1 VSLFG
6 NPRFTAASASVA
18 IAFFALL
25 GFIFLMT
32 QYFQVVRGY
41 SPLATGVRLL
51 PVAASVGVAAVADT
65 RLAVRAGNKA
75 IVGGGMAFLCAALL
89 PPGLPGPRRAG
100 PRTAGCQQDAVGR
113 CPRGRSGAP
122 VTGDQHRSHHRDRDL
137 IRQLVPWGGMRRQH
151 GR

>member
-1 VSLFG
+1 MIDMTLFR

-51 PVAASVGVAAVADT
+51 PVAVSVGVASVPGRGWPCGSAT
-65 RLAVRAGNKA
+65 RSSSV
-75 IVGGGMAFLCAALL
+75 
-89 PPGLPGPRRAG
+89 
-100 PRTAGCQQDAVGR
+100 AGCYCSAPR
-113 CPRGRSGAP
+113 CCMCCR
-122 VTGDQHRSHHRDRDL
+122 
-137 IRQLVPWGGMRRQH
+137 
-151 GR
+151 